1 MSRPWIKAADLILA
15 AVIVIGS
22 CIPLFPGG
30 KDASQVEI
38 YHNSELVCTLP
49 LDEDDTVTVNGVEI
63 TVRSGVAFVSKSDCP
78 DGHCMDFGELKK
90 GGDSAVCLPNRV
102 TVTVVGKDVDGVTY

>member
-1 MSRPWIKAADLILA
+1 MSRPWIKAADIILA

-22 CIPLFPGG
+22 CIPLFTGR

-38 YHNSELVCTLP
+38 HHNSDLVCTLP

-63 TVRSGVAFVSKSDCP
+63 TVKSGVAFGAKSECP
-78 DGHCMDFGELKK
+78 DGHCMGFGQLKK

>member
-1 MSRPWIKAADLILA
+1 MSRPWIKAADIILA

-22 CIPLFPGG
+22 CIPLFTGG

-90 GGDSAVCLPNRV
+90 SGDSAVCLPNRV